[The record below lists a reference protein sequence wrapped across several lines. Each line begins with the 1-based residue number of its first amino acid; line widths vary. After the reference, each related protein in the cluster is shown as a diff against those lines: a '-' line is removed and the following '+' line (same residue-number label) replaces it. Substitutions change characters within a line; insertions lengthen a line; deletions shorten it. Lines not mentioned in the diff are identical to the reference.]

1 MTTYDITH
9 KQLHLAGLI
18 LENFKSFG
26 ERTVVPMAPITLLF
40 GENSAGKSS
49 ILQSLLLLKQ
59 TAAVSEP
66 GRPLLRARGDLVDL
80 GSIREMLFAHDPKR
94 VAEISL
100 LFSGGDSL
108 GRSENF
114 WPSPNNAPG
123 TGVRFGCRADSLL
136 NDLVIHE
143 LPVYWGD
150 TDRPITR
157 LGEITEAGLKRW
169 KAKCDSIAFPGQRHF
184 RQGQFIDQSEER
196 AYTAECVD
204 ADHPAMRDLYDTF
217 TECWEDLAKVLRAWP
232 STDLMKGWECFQEES
247 AAQSADAESLK
258 YSAQGYL
265 GAVISRFDKQ
275 GRDLV
280 AELLERFD
288 NYTYEQYVSD
298 AATRGSTLCRV
309 RGFQLMLPGAAG
321 GRISTWRTC
330 NEEEE
335 PTPEP
340 LRLPS
345 LEGVVGALFR
355 LTYEI
360 DAFEEAYAYTDGVGT
375 VAIDVPHALLP
386 SPSKM
391 TEEAQMFLDGQLTRI
406 AYVGPLRERPARHYM
421 YSGLSW
427 PSVDKT
433 GANLPEM
440 LLADEQVLADLNEA
454 LRTME
459 AGYEMEAVRAEGPG
473 AEGLFWLR
481 LRDARTGIAV
491 SLQTLVSE

>member
-1 MTTYDITH
+1 MKGSSLTRVGS
-9 KQLHLAGLI
+9 GLI
-18 LENFKSFG
+18 
-26 ERTVVPMAPITLLF
+26 
-40 GENSAGKSS
+40 
-49 ILQSLLLLKQ
+49 
-59 TAAVSEP
+59 
-66 GRPLLRARGDLVDL
+66 
-80 GSIREMLFAHDPKR
+80 
-94 VAEISL
+94 
-100 LFSGGDSL
+100 
-108 GRSENF
+108 
-114 WPSPNNAPG
+114 
-123 TGVRFGCRADSLL
+123 
-136 NDLVIHE
+136 
-143 LPVYWGD
+143 
-150 TDRPITR
+150 RPI
-157 LGEITEAGLKRW
+157 LLMQIILPCAAW
-169 KAKCDSIAFPGQRHF
+169 
-184 RQGQFIDQSEER
+184 
-196 AYTAECVD
+196 V
-204 ADHPAMRDLYDTF
+204 DTF
-217 TECWEDLAKVLRAWP
+217 TEYWKDLAKILRAWP
-232 STDLMKGWECFQEES
+232 STELMKGWEHFREES
-247 AAQSADAESLK
+247 TAQSADAECLE

-265 GAVISRFDKQ
+265 GAVIDSFKRQ

-280 AELLERFD
+280 TELLDRFD

-309 RGFQLMLPGAAG
+309 RGFQLMLPGDAG
-321 GRISTWRTC
+321 GRISMWRMLDP
-330 NEEEE
+330 EEE

-345 LEGVVGALFR
+345 LEGVVGALFK

-360 DAFEEAYAYTDGVGT
+360 DAFEEAYTYTDGVGT

-391 TEEAQMFLDGQLTRI
+391 TEEAQMFLDGQLAKI

-459 AGYEMEAVRAEGPG
+459 AGYEVEAVRAEGPG

-491 SLQTLVSE
+491 SPTDVGFGVSQVLPVLTQLLVSRNKLLLFEQPEIHLHPRLEAELGCLLARSASARHNNQVIVETHSEYLIYRIQKLIRLGQLRPDDVSVVYVTKDDQGSHCTRLRLDDEGDFLDPWPGGFFDTGFDEMFGVK